1 MRNFFLCPKKSLSS
15 LVFVV
20 EDEIY
25 ILTNDKILCPVC
37 TGINN
42 VKMKIRETILPLTNL
57 EAASRTSNS
66 PLRVLSKTRVI
77 QSCKSSMLSKFFIAS
92 HNIPFPKTSK

>member
-15 LVFVV
+15 LVFAV

-25 ILTNDKILCPVC
+25 ILTNDKIICPVC

-57 EAASRTSNS
+57 EAASRTSI
-66 PLRVLSKTRVI
+66 PPRVLSKTRVI
-77 QSCKSSMLSKFFIAS
+77 RSFKSSMFSKFFIAS